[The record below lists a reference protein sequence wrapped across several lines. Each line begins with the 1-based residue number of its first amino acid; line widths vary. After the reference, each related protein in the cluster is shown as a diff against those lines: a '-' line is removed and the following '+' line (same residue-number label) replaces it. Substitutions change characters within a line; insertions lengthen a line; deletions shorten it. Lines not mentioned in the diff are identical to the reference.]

1 MTHNSANDRH
11 EQRPNSIL
19 HNSKSIFISYF
30 QKECKRQWRQNYSNW
45 HLRHNGGMASK
56 FCDNTQ
62 IAIVQIFTFYP
73 ELNMRQ
79 LRIYFFHIYLLDWL
93 SSLCHVY
100 RVSITNQLVPAIVTV
115 RLNWYDWMCLML
127 MHIHGAE
134 HSVHC
139 KSYMFVIENN
149 FYWIHHR

>member
-1 MTHNSANDRH
+1 MTHNSANNRH
-11 EQRPNSIL
+11 EQRPNRFSFPTFKRNVNDNDVKITRIDTYDTTVVWLQNFVTILKLLLFKFLHFTQSSI
-19 HNSKSIFISYF
+19 
-30 QKECKRQWRQNYSNW
+30 WGNYEY
-45 HLRHNGGMASK
+45 
-56 FCDNTQ
+56 
-62 IAIVQIFTFYP
+62 I
-73 ELNMRQ
+73 
-79 LRIYFFHIYLLDWL
+79 FFHIYLVDWL